1 MSGPL
6 AVGSTPTP
14 RRTTEEGQQGR
25 ATLRRKLG
33 SRRRTQV
40 SIQNLRR
47 MTLAAMA
54 LLVCLFF
61 VWAFWSWFS
70 PPWTMRLATGLL
82 AVGVFALW
90 PLYFARALPPAPD
103 GDTFAAAGQDESQ
116 QVAALLRELGSL
128 GFTEGA
134 EQLEMLGEKYRNLAD
149 VLGRRL
155 DAGEVTYGRYLGMA
169 ERVYLAAVENLQ
181 DVAIGLRS
189 ISTIDPAALA
199 LRLEDLRQRTDFP
212 VPEAIRAVEE
222 RRTLYQSQRQRI
234 GTLLSQTE
242 AAMTALDHT
251 CAALAGVRSA
261 RGLTDASI
269 EEAMKDLAELADRT
283 GRYAARTT

>member
-1 MSGPL
+1 
-6 AVGSTPTP
+6 
-14 RRTTEEGQQGR
+14 
-25 ATLRRKLG
+25 
-33 SRRRTQV
+33 
-40 SIQNLRR
+40 

>member
-1 MSGPL
+1 
-6 AVGSTPTP
+6 
-14 RRTTEEGQQGR
+14 
-25 ATLRRKLG
+25 
-33 SRRRTQV
+33 
-40 SIQNLRR
+40 
-47 MTLAAMA
+47 MA
-54 LLVCLFF
+54 LTALALLLCLSF
-61 VWAFWSWFS
+61 VWAFWSWFA
-70 PPWTMRLATGLL
+70 PPWTMRLASALL
-82 AVGVFALW
+82 ALGVFALW
-90 PLYFARALPPAPD
+90 PWYFARRLPLPGA
-103 GDTFAAAGQDESQ
+103 GGGAFAMAGQDESQ
-116 QVAALLRELGSL
+116 QVAALLRELGAL
-128 GFTEGA
+128 GFAEGA
-134 EQLEMLGEKYRNLAD
+134 EQLQMLGEKYRNLAA

-189 ISTIDPAALA
+189 ISTIDPDALA
-199 LRLEDLRQRTDFP
+199 LRLKDLRQRTDFP